1 MQLPWVRRST
11 RSGWVAV
18 APRGALAFL
27 ARVRTHPGERPSL
40 RAVGSIDW
48 QDPTQALRRLRREHR
63 IDQYRCVGL
72 LERHQYQLL
81 ALDAP
86 EVEREHWRDA
96 LRWQL
101 REQVEFPVEDA
112 AIDLLEIPAE
122 LSQRGRAS
130 VLAVAA
136 AHTEVAPL
144 AHAADDANTPWA
156 ALDVPETALRNIA
169 ALHEDN
175 DQAVA
180 LLHVGE
186 RECALVI
193 TARGELLQ
201 SRVIDHIAHHHL
213 TDAGES
219 YHRVAFERIGLELQ
233 RSFDNF
239 ERLFGRVRIARLVV
253 AGATLDL
260 FLDNL
265 RNQLD
270 QPVVPLQLQAVMDL
284 DATPEL
290 TEPAAQAQYL
300 HAIGA
305 ALRSD

>member
-1 MQLPWVRRST
+1 VQLPWVRRST

-18 APRGALAFL
+18 APRGAFAFV
-27 ARVRTHPGERPSL
+27 ARVRTSPGERPSL
-40 RAVGSIDW
+40 RAVGRIDW
-48 QDPTQALRRLRREHR
+48 ADPAQALRRLRRQHHLN
-63 IDQYRCVGL
+63 QYRCVGL
-72 LERHQYQLL
+72 LERHQYHLQ

-101 REQVEFPVEDA
+101 REQVDFPVEDA

-130 VLAVAA
+130 VLAVVA
-136 AHTEVAPL
+136 AHADIAPL
-144 AHAADDANTPWA
+144 AHAADDANTPWT

-169 ALHEDN
+169 ALHETDGH
-175 DQAVA
+175 AAA

-213 TDAGES
+213 RDDGES

-239 ERLFGRVRIARLVV
+239 ERLFGRVRISRLLV
-253 AGATLDL
+253 AGAQLDL
-260 FLDNL
+260 FLDSL
-265 RNQLD
+265 RTQLD
-270 QPVVPLQLQAVMDL
+270 QPVVPLQLDSVMDL

-290 TEPAAQAQYL
+290 ADPAAQADYL